1 MKILRTRNKSLH
13 HKNQKK
19 KKMNKLEKIY
29 KEIRVKDDIEKTSI
43 ICSNLF
49 FQTDFNFRVF
59 ISIQIPVFTDYDPYK
74 NESLVMTLN
83 MEKDGQI
90 EKWLELKKSSINDG
104 GFGVFAAREF
114 SANEFVTVYLGKK
127 YDVTYR
133 FGDILALPSNFKP
146 NGFQEEY
153 WFGHRI
159 NHASGK
165 RNNLVITDLNVL
177 RATKTIKAGDELFW
191 DYNRDCFC
199 RVCRKDSFFLTQ
211 EISTYSKCSHCGES
225 KRCYK
230 VCETCSNFMCPKC
243 YDNFQIKL

>member
-1 MKILRTRNKSLH
+1 MNLNVE
-13 HKNQKK
+13 KN
-19 KKMNKLEKIY
+19 
-29 KEIRVKDDIEKTSI
+29 
-43 ICSNLF
+43 
-49 FQTDFNFRVF
+49 
-59 ISIQIPVFTDYDPYK
+59 
-74 NESLVMTLN
+74 
-83 MEKDGQI
+83 GQI
-90 EKWLELKKSSINDG
+90 EKWLEMKKSSLIGG

-127 YDVTYR
+127 CDVTYR

-165 RNNLVITDLNVL
+165 KNNLVITDVNVL
-177 RATKTIKAGDELFW
+177 RATKRIKAGDELFW
-191 DYNRDCFC
+191 DYNCDCFC
-199 RVCRKDSFFLTQ
+199 RVCKKDAFFLTQ
-211 EISTYSKCSHCGES
+211 EIPTSNKCSHCGVN

-230 VCETCSNFMCPKC
+230 VCKTCKNFMCPKC

>member
-1 MKILRTRNKSLH
+1 MKILRTCIKSLDNLNH
-13 HKNQKK
+13 
-19 KKMNKLEKIY
+19 KKMNNLEKIY
-29 KEIRVKDDIEKTSI
+29 KEIRVKEDIEKTSI

-49 FQTDFNFRVF
+49 IQTDFNFRVF

-83 MEKDGQI
+83 VEKNGQI

-114 SANEFVTVYLGKK
+114 SAKEFVTVYLGKK

-165 RNNLVITDLNVL
+165 KKN
-177 RATKTIKAGDELFW
+177 W
-191 DYNRDCFC
+191 
-199 RVCRKDSFFLTQ
+199 
-211 EISTYSKCSHCGES
+211 
-225 KRCYK
+225 
-230 VCETCSNFMCPKC
+230 
-243 YDNFQIKL
+243 